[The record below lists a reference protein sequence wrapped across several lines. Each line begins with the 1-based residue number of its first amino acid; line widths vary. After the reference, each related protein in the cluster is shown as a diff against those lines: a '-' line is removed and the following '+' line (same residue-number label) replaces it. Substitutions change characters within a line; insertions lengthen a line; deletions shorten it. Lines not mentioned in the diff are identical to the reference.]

1 MGPYEK
7 IYKELSQR
15 LSDEEIADGYLI
27 PADLSA
33 EESAVAE
40 AELRAYRLERLNN
53 RTESDMTTSNAC
65 WKGNG

>member
-7 IYKELSQR
+7 IYNELSQR
-15 LSDEEIADGYLI
+15 LSDEEIADGYFI